1 MRGTLYQRMC
11 YNHVGSDDGT
21 VRLWEV
27 QSGRCRKVW
36 EMGAKVRKVQW
47 NPNPTISILAVAVY
61 ALSFLIHI
69 WFSSCNLLLWICF
82 SLSPL
87 TSFDDHD
94 REKDV
99 VLLPTELGDE
109 EANASVSSLLSLKN
123 VEVPENEPSMST
135 STLYFKKLMH
145 SECMYE
151 RTCYIYPWGRLCLL
165 VCKFSLPVE
174 VFCLQTHRR

>member
-1 MRGTLYQRMC
+1 MMVLF
-11 YNHVGSDDGT
+11 GSGKFNLADVEKCG
-21 VRLWEV
+21 RWV
-27 QSGRCRKVW
+27 QKFAKCSGIRI
-36 EMGAKVRKVQW
+36 QQ
-47 NPNPTISILAVAVY
+47 LAY
-61 ALSFLIHI
+61 LLLLCMHFPFLIHI
-69 WFSSCNLLLWICF
+69 WFSLCNVLIWICF
-82 SLSPL
+82 LLSPL
-87 TSFDDHD
+87 ISFDDHD